1 MPTTIQSN
9 FWQCSTEEV
18 CRLANSAMRMRLQ
31 CCAHVRSKVAI
42 MCCSARVRAIKA
54 SQNRS
59 ETGRRAREEFLWRVG
74 VQKVCQLVCKERYIQ
89 SLFERERERRSKMAE
104 YEGLDDAALQEK
116 VALAPKPTWHG
127 VAMFCINIP
136 AS

>member
-1 MPTTIQSN
+1 
-9 FWQCSTEEV
+9 
-18 CRLANSAMRMRLQ
+18 
-31 CCAHVRSKVAI
+31 

-59 ETGRRAREEFLWRVG
+59 ETDRRAREEFLWRVG

-89 SLFERERERRSKMAE
+89 SLFERERRSKMAE

-116 VALAPKPTWHG
+116 VALAPKPTWHR
-127 VAMFCINIP
+127 VAMFCNIL